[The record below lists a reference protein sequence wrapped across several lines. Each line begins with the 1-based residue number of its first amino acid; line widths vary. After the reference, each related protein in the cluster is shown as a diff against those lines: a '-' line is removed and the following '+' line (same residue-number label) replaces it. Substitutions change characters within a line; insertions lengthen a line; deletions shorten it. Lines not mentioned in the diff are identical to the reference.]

1 MGESVEQRANEALGA
16 EHAGPFVEGQ
26 VAGDDDRAALVAL
39 AQDLEKQLG
48 AGLGQWRIAE
58 LVDDQQVVSGELML
72 QARQPPFVVGFV
84 QFVDQGGGGDEANG
98 KTLLAGRQPKPQCDM
113 SLAGAA
119 VAAAMTF
126 PRRLTYSE
134 RASSSTKVWLGEGMA
149 VKSKL
154 SRLFTAG
161 NLASL
166 IRRSTIRRSRS
177 IISSSVRRSR

>member
-1 MGESVEQRANEALGA
+1 
-16 EHAGPFVEGQ
+16 
-26 VAGDDDRAALVAL
+26 
-39 AQDLEKQLG
+39 
-48 AGLGQWRIAE
+48 
-58 LVDDQQVVSGELML
+58 
-72 QARQPPFVVGFV
+72 
-84 QFVDQGGGGDEANG
+84 
-98 KTLLAGRQPKPQCDM
+98 M